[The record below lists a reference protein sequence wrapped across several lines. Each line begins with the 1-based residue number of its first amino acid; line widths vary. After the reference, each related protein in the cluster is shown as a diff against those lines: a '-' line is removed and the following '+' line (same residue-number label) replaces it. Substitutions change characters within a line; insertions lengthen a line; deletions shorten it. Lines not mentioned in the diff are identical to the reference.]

1 MKKISLSL
9 SLMAVL
15 FVLLTACGPS
25 EEVRRVD
32 GLIENI
38 GAVTLDS
45 RESIIEAEEAI
56 AVLDEADYQ
65 QIENLDELET
75 SRLSYN
81 QLVDQHINELLQAEE
96 YTQLKDFVGQLD
108 LKALGYVKN
117 TILENIANFLAGV
130 SYSYVDHE
138 VRNMVDSFID
148 ILTLLPLEN
157 SDQHYTTDLT
167 AIQEFQE
174 KNIGYADLMDL
185 HERYDSDITAADNAF
200 ALALQEK
207 SIPKLANAYDTYNY
221 AVEAI
226 QYDGNEESASRYVQV
241 NINVRDSVGTMLRAL
256 NNKDYSLYQQS
267 LPKVVDALQERQE
280 ILEIVLEVS
289 REALILLE
297 SIPSG
302 SNS

>member
-1 MKKISLSL
+1 
-9 SLMAVL
+9 
-15 FVLLTACGPS
+15 
-25 EEVRRVD
+25 
-32 GLIENI
+32 
-38 GAVTLDS
+38 
-45 RESIIEAEEAI
+45 
-56 AVLDEADYQ
+56 
-65 QIENLDELET
+65 
-75 SRLSYN
+75 
-81 QLVDQHINELLQAEE
+81 
-96 YTQLKDFVGQLD
+96 
-108 LKALGYVKN
+108 
-117 TILENIANFLAGV
+117 
-130 SYSYVDHE
+130 
-138 VRNMVDSFID
+138 MVDSFID

-297 SIPSG
+297 SIPSA

>member
-108 LKALGYVKN
+108 LKALGSK
-117 TILENIANFLAGV
+117 
-130 SYSYVDHE
+130 
-138 VRNMVDSFID
+138 
-148 ILTLLPLEN
+148 
-157 SDQHYTTDLT
+157 
-167 AIQEFQE
+167 
-174 KNIGYADLMDL
+174 
-185 HERYDSDITAADNAF
+185 
-200 ALALQEK
+200 
-207 SIPKLANAYDTYNY
+207 
-221 AVEAI
+221 
-226 QYDGNEESASRYVQV
+226 
-241 NINVRDSVGTMLRAL
+241 
-256 NNKDYSLYQQS
+256 
-267 LPKVVDALQERQE
+267 
-280 ILEIVLEVS
+280 
-289 REALILLE
+289 ILLIFWRE
-297 SIPSG
+297 SLIRM
-302 SNS
+302 